1 MTFATAQQ
9 SHAHSRRILDMLYEY
24 DDFMS
29 SITTLADL
37 GCGTGT
43 DLEWWATRT
52 TRDDSPQPLNIQCKG
67 LDLVPALPLADRL
80 DNVKFHS
87 QDFEQPLELLDGK
100 PYDVLW
106 CHDAFQYC
114 LNPVATLAQWWEAAA
129 EGAMLAI
136 TVPQTTNMYRG
147 HQHFTQESG
156 VYNHFT
162 VVSLIHMLAVSGWDC
177 KNGFFLK
184 EANDPWISAVV
195 YKSTV
200 RPMDPR
206 KTSWYD
212 LAEKDLLP
220 LTAKDCVNRFGE
232 VRQSELT
239 LIWLNKALT
248 YMGHQ

>member
-1 MTFATAQQ
+1 
-9 SHAHSRRILDMLYEY
+9 
-24 DDFMS
+24 
-29 SITTLADL
+29 
-37 GCGTGT
+37 
-43 DLEWWATRT
+43 
-52 TRDDSPQPLNIQCKG
+52 
-67 LDLVPALPLADRL
+67 
-80 DNVKFHS
+80 
-87 QDFEQPLELLDGK
+87 
-100 PYDVLW
+100 
-106 CHDAFQYC
+106 
-114 LNPVATLAQWWEAAA
+114 
-129 EGAMLAI
+129 
-136 TVPQTTNMYRG
+136 
-147 HQHFTQESG
+147 
-156 VYNHFT
+156 
-162 VVSLIHMLAVSGWDC
+162 MLAVSGWDC